1 MNEDWKNWVSSQ
13 LEKKVSVIKIQESL
27 VKQNYSP
34 KCINE
39 VIGHV
44 QEQCNDT
51 RPLPEFT
58 ELHTYTK
65 DNFVTEEECKHF
77 INLAKNEIMEQSKV
91 AGQSEG
97 FKSEG
102 RSGTNCWVLHDK
114 TPTTLEIA
122 KRISNLVN
130 IPLKYAES
138 FQVIHYDEAQE
149 YRPHYDGW
157 KHDGS
162 EKSYRMMKN
171 KGQRL
176 CTCLVYLNTPEEGG
190 ATVFPKLDKEVTAE
204 QGKLLYF
211 SNVEQN
217 THILH
222 PNSLHGGAPVIQ
234 GEKWAF
240 NLWFRER
247 ASPVK

>member
-1 MNEDWKNWVSSQ
+1 MNEDWKNWVKSQ
-13 LEKKVSVIKIQESL
+13 LEKKTSVTKIQESL

-34 KCINE
+34 KCIYE
-39 VIGHV
+39 VLP
-44 QEQCNDT
+44 EQCNDT

-77 INLAKNEIMEQSKV
+77 IKIAKDENMEQSKV

-102 RSGTNCWVLHDK
+102 RSGTNCWILHNE
-114 TPTTLEIA
+114 TPLTLEIA
-122 KRISNLVN
+122 NRISDLVN

-138 FQVIHYDEAQE
+138 FQVVHYDKDQE

-162 EKSYRMMKN
+162 EKSMRMMKHN
-171 KGQRL
+171 GQRL
-176 CTCLVYLNTPEEGG
+176 CTCLVYLNTPDEGG
-190 ATVFPKLDKEVTAE
+190 ATIFPKLDKEVAAE

-211 SNVEQN
+211 SNVEHH
-217 THILH
+217 THVLH
-222 PNSLHGGAPVIQ
+222 PDSLHGGAPVIK

-247 ASPVK
+247 AASVKI